1 MNHTKTWRLAQYDEI
16 SKLISQF
23 KIIGIADLKDF
34 PSNLLQKVKKN
45 IDDAT
50 TQEPIVEIN

>member
-16 SKLISQF
+16 GKLISQF

-34 PSNLLQKVKKN
+34 PSNLLQKG
-45 IDDAT
+45 
-50 TQEPIVEIN
+50 